1 MARHINVVWLVA
13 KLFPAQKMKINM
25 QNPIGSVSSK
35 IKRLPGWANKV
46 LIPVAIIAVIGAGIW
61 YQWFRP
67 SNALGGTDT
76 ASNAQSPAGN
86 VPGKAGGPGGSGGPG
101 GGRFGGDPNR
111 TQPVAAVAARLG
123 DINIVQTGL
132 GTVAALKVATVKSR
146 VDGLLLNVGFQEGKI
161 VKAGEVLAEIDP
173 QPLKVALSQVE
184 GQLARDQAQLANARL
199 DVERYRT
206 LLAQDSIAKQQL
218 DAQEALVKQF
228 EGTVKVDQAQVDNA
242 KLQLSYTRITAPISG
257 RLGLRQ
263 MDAGNIIRASDSAG
277 LVVITQ
283 VDPITVLFTIP
294 QDNLPRVLKQ
304 LKAGA
309 KLGVDAWDRDQKNK
323 LASGFL
329 LSSDNQI
336 DTATG
341 TIKMKA
347 QFPNPDGMLFPNQFV
362 NIRMVVDTKKGATV
376 IPMAAIQRG
385 ARGTIV
391 YVVKADKTISMRPVT
406 LGPVENDMVAIEG
419 SVTPGEMVVVDGI
432 DRLREGAKVEVTA
445 PFVPRAGGGGS
456 GNRSKAGGVP
466 AGTTAPAPAAPVAP
480 VSPIESKGRAVT
492 KTASPA
498 TATVTAPPPEPP
510 KAGGGGW
517 RDMTDEQKAEL
528 RKKMESM
535 TDEQKAEFRK
545 KMRERAQQN
554 AQ

>member
-1 MARHINVVWLVA
+1 MPQHIKAALFIAV
-13 KLFPAQKMKINM
+13 LFPTKKMKINM
-25 QNPIGSVSSK
+25 QNPIDSASSK
-35 IKRLPGWANKV
+35 IKRLPGWATKV
-46 LIPVAIIAVIGAGIW
+46 LIPVVIIALIGGGIW

-67 SNALGGTDT
+67 TAAPGGADSAST
-76 ASNAQSPAGN
+76 AQIPAGS
-86 VPGKAGGPGGSGGPG
+86 VPGKAGGTG

-283 VDPITVLFTIP
+283 VDPITVVFTIP

-347 QFPNPDGMLFPNQFV
+347 QFPNQDGMLFPNQFV
-362 NIRMVVDTKKGATV
+362 NVRMVVDTKKGATV

-391 YVVKADKTISMRPVT
+391 YVVKPDKTISMRPVT

-419 SVTPGEMVVVDGI
+419 TVAPGEMVVVDGI

-445 PFVPRAGGGGS
+445 PFVPRTGGGRG
-456 GNRSKAGGVP
+456 GDRSKAGGAP

-480 VSPIESKGRAVT
+480 VSPIEPKARAVT
-492 KTASPA
+492 KSASPA
-498 TATVTAPPPEPP
+498 AATFTAPPPEPS
-510 KAGGGGW
+510 KAGGGQGSGW

>member
-1 MARHINVVWLVA
+1 MPRRTRKVA
-13 KLFPAQKMKINM
+13 KSAAI
-25 QNPIGSVSSK
+25 V
-35 IKRLPGWANKV
+35 
-46 LIPVAIIAVIGAGIW
+46 VAVVAVAAVAVISAGVW
-61 YQWFRP
+61 YLWFRP
-67 SNALGGTDT
+67 ASGDIAAGAQNPGSGTG
-76 ASNAQSPAGN
+76 SS
-86 VPGKAGGPGGSGGPG
+86 KAGTGTP
-101 GGRFGGDPNR
+101 GGRFGADPNR
-111 TQPVAAVAARLG
+111 TQPVAAVAAKLG

-132 GTVAALKVATVKSR
+132 GTVAALTVATVKSR
-146 VDGLLLNVGFQEGKI
+146 VDGLLQNVVFQEGRI

-173 QPLKVALSQVE
+173 QPLKVALAQVE

-199 DVERYRT
+199 DLERYRT

-218 DAQEALVKQF
+218 DAQDALVKQF
-228 EGTVKVDQAQVDNA
+228 EGTVKVDQAQVDSA

-263 MDAGNIIRASDSAG
+263 MDAGNIIRASDATG

-283 VDPITVLFTIP
+283 VDPITVLFTVP

-362 NIRMVVDTKKGATV
+362 NVRMVVDSKKSATV

-391 YVVKADKTISMRPVT
+391 YVVKDDKTISMRPVT
-406 LGPVENDMVAIEG
+406 LGPVENDMVVIESG
-419 SVTPGEMVVVDGI
+419 VMPGELVVVDGI
-432 DRLREGAKVEVTA
+432 DRLREGAKVEVSA
-445 PFVPRAGGGGS
+445 PFVPRSGRGGDATGRGGD
-456 GNRSKAGGVP
+456 RAKAGNAP
-466 AGTTAPAPAAPVAP
+466 AGANPPLATPTSALSTTPNTTPNAFPARIKGGTAAP
-480 VSPIESKGRAVT
+480 
-492 KTASPA
+492 TAA
-498 TATVTAPPPEPP
+498 TAPPVATPP
-510 KAGGGGW
+510 APPQAGDGGW
-517 RDMTDEQKAEL
+517 RNMTDEQKAEL
-528 RKKMESM
+528 RKKMENM

-554 AQ
+554 GQ

>member
-1 MARHINVVWLVA
+1 MPRRTR
-13 KLFPAQKMKINM
+13 K
-25 QNPIGSVSSK
+25 
-35 IKRLPGWANKV
+35 
-46 LIPVAIIAVIGAGIW
+46 VAISAAIVAAVAAVALVGAGVW

-67 SNALGGTDT
+67 ASGDIAAGTQNPGSGTGSN
-76 ASNAQSPAGN
+76 
-86 VPGKAGGPGGSGGPG
+86 KAGTGNT
-101 GGRFGGDPNR
+101 GGRFGADPNR
-111 TQPVAAVAARLG
+111 TQPVAAIAAKLG

-146 VDGLLLNVGFQEGKI
+146 VDGLLQNVSFQEGTI

-173 QPLKVALSQVE
+173 QPLKVALAQVE

-199 DVERYRT
+199 DLERYRT

-218 DAQEALVKQF
+218 DAQDALVKQF
-228 EGTVKVDQAQVDNA
+228 EGTVKVDQAQVDSA

-263 MDAGNIIRASDSAG
+263 MDAGNIIRASDATG

-283 VDPITVLFTIP
+283 VDPITVLFTVP

-362 NIRMVVDTKKGATV
+362 NVRMVVDSKKSATV

-391 YVVKADKTISMRPVT
+391 YVVKGDKTISMRSVT
-406 LGPVENDMVAIEG
+406 LGPVENDMVVIESG
-419 SVTPGEMVVVDGI
+419 VIPGELVVVDGI
-432 DRLREGAKVEVTA
+432 DRLREGAKVEVSA
-445 PFVPRAGGGGS
+445 PFVPRSGRGGDPTGRGGD
-456 GNRSKAGGVP
+456 RAKAGNVSAGANAPLSAP
-466 AGTTAPAPAAPVAP
+466 ASPLSTTSNTAPNATPARMKGGTAAPAAA
-480 VSPIESKGRAVT
+480 
-492 KTASPA
+492 
-498 TATVTAPPPEPP
+498 TAPPLATPP
-510 KAGGGGW
+510 APPQTGGGGW
-517 RDMTDEQKAEL
+517 RNMTDEQKAEL
-528 RKKMESM
+528 RKKMENM

-554 AQ
+554 GQ

>member
-1 MARHINVVWLVA
+1 
-13 KLFPAQKMKINM
+13 MKINM
-25 QNPIGSVSSK
+25 QNPIGPVSSK
-35 IKRLPGWANKV
+35 LKRLPGWVTKV
-46 LIPVAIIAVIGAGIW
+46 LIPVAIVALIGGGIW

-67 SNALGGTDT
+67 ATAPAGTDS

-86 VPGKAGGPGGSGGPG
+86 VTGKAGGPG
-101 GGRFGGDPNR
+101 GGRFGSDPNR
-111 TQPVAAVAARLG
+111 TQPVAAVSARLG

-161 VKAGEVLAEIDP
+161 VKAGEVLAEVDP
-173 QPLKVALSQVE
+173 QPQKVALSQVE

-206 LLAQDSIAKQQL
+206 LLAQDSIARQQL

-242 KLQLSYTRITAPISG
+242 KLQLSYTRITAPIGG

-263 MDAGNIIRASDSAG
+263 MDAGNIIRANDSAG

-283 VDPITVLFTIP
+283 VDPITVVFTIP

-385 ARGTIV
+385 ARGTII

-419 SVTPGEMVVVDGI
+419 NVAPGEMVVVDGI

-445 PFVPRAGGGGS
+445 PYVPRAGGGRG
-456 GNRSKAGGVP
+456 GDRSKAGGAP
-466 AGTTAPAPAAPVAP
+466 AGTPAAAPFAPSASPTPSAPSSPVAP
-480 VSPIESKGRAVT
+480 TGSRESKSSATT
-492 KTASPA
+492 KTTAPA

-510 KAGGGGW
+510 KAAGGQGGGW

-528 RKKMESM
+528 RKKMENM